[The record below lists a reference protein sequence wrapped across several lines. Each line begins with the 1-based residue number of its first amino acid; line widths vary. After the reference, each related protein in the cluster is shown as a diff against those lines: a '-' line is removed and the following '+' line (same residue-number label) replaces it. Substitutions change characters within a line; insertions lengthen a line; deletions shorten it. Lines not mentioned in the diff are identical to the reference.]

1 MPFRRFGAVLA
12 LVVLTLALTNAP
24 ARAQER
30 PDTFQN
36 LKVLPK
42 NISHDSLISVMRGFA
57 IALGVRCEFCHVEG
71 PPDANGRRRLE
82 PAKDDKAPKRD
93 ARVMLRMVA
102 LLNDSVLPT
111 LPKRGD
117 PKVQVQCVTC
127 HAGKARPRTLVDVI
141 GEAVRTAGVDSATSL
156 YASLRKEYYG
166 TAAYDFGPRSLA
178 ELGRTLLR
186 EHRAKDAI
194 AMLELNARQYPDDA
208 ATYYELGLAHE
219 ALGQK
224 DAAIAAYEK
233 VLQLQPRN
241 GRVRQRL
248 ERLKG
253 GGRPGG
259 PGEVPAG
266 GAPNQSSRQ
275 AMIHRMGSRVMP
287 FSLDRTT
294 HVFRKTSTGGI
305 QQVVIKAP
313 GDSAQVPLI
322 RRHLRHEAS
331 RFATGDFSDPMSL
344 HGADMPGVREL
355 AAGYPQLQVR
365 YADLPG
371 GGQITYAA
379 RDTSLVEAIHRWFD
393 AQLSDHGAD
402 ATPGRP

>member
-1 MPFRRFGAVLA
+1 MPYRRLGAVLA
-12 LVVLTLALTNAP
+12 LVTLLLAGAAVP
-24 ARAQER
+24 ARAQE
-30 PDTFQN
+30 PQDTFKN

-42 NISHDSLISVMRGFA
+42 DISHDSLISIMRGFA
-57 IALGVRCEFCHVEG
+57 AALGVRCEFCHVEG
-71 PPDANGRRRLE
+71 PRDADGRRRLE

-117 PKVQVQCVTC
+117 PKVRVQCVTC
-127 HAGKARPRTLVDVI
+127 HAGKARPRTLVDVLA
-141 GEAVRTAGVDSATSL
+141 EAVRTAGVDSATSL
-156 YASLRKEYYG
+156 YASLRKQYYG

-178 ELGRTLLR
+178 ELGGTLLR
-186 EHRAKDAI
+186 ERRANDAL

-208 ATYYELGLAHE
+208 ATYYEMGMAHE

-253 GGRPGG
+253 GRPGG
-259 PGEVPAG
+259 PGEGPAG
-266 GAPNQSSRQ
+266 AAAADSSRQ

-305 QQVVIKAP
+305 QQVVIKTP
-313 GDSAQVPLI
+313 GDSAQIPLI

-355 AAGYPQLQVR
+355 AAGSGRLQVR

-379 RDTSLVEAIHRWFD
+379 QDASLIEAIHRWFD

-402 ATPGRP
+402 ATPGR